1 MCLSK
6 CISRF
11 LSKQYS
17 YTRVINSVFPKFD
30 LESIGSKEMML
41 EMKSINIWI
50 NTWTELQCL
59 TFSVLQW
66 GLQKKC
72 YALLTVA
79 AATKKTQHPKKQN
92 NNKSKAQ
99 TSFS

>member
-6 CISRF
+6 WISRF

-30 LESIGSKEMML
+30 LESLGSKEMML

-59 TFSVLQW
+59 TFSVLQ
-66 GLQKKC
+66 GACKKMLCSLNSSSSNKKNTAPQK
-72 YALLTVA
+72 
-79 AATKKTQHPKKQN
+79 TKQQ
-92 NNKSKAQ
+92 Q
-99 TSFS
+99 I

>member
-6 CISRF
+6 WISRF

-30 LESIGSKEMML
+30 LESLGSKEMML

-59 TFSVLQW
+59 TFSVLQ
-66 GLQKKC
+66 GACKKMLCSLNSSSSNKKNTASQK
-72 YALLTVA
+72 
-79 AATKKTQHPKKQN
+79 TKQQ
-92 NNKSKAQ
+92 Q
-99 TSFS
+99 I

>member
-1 MCLSK
+1 
-6 CISRF
+6 
-11 LSKQYS
+11 
-17 YTRVINSVFPKFD
+17 
-30 LESIGSKEMML
+30 MML

-59 TFSVLQW
+59 TFSVLQ
-66 GLQKKC
+66 GACKKMLC
-72 YALLTVA
+72 SLNSSSSN
-79 AATKKTQHPKKQN
+79 KKTQHPEKQN